1 MADLRINPEPD
12 IDELLRHWVE
22 VFDVPET
29 IFTPVWHAKGPE
41 RRFVAEARE
50 DGKLV
55 STVAVYAFEAQVGDG
70 TTVGMAGVANV
81 ATLASHRGKGYSGEL
96 LKIAKAQMHGG
107 YSLLFTGVPPHY
119 AKVGYELI
127 PEWTYTVLPVGTAV
141 APTSSPDKERVQALH
156 AKHSPAHPGSVV
168 RDADWWRLATW
179 FRTESRQVWAD
190 EDAYLFADYGDGR
203 LSIIEAFGDPA
214 ALACLVNG
222 AGCWAK
228 EDGAAEVVSRVGLP
242 EYVDQR
248 NKQFVG
254 GAMVLPLA
262 LDREGAL
269 AVSATP
275 GFGFLGI
282 DHF

>member
-29 IFTPVWHAKGPE
+29 VFTPVWHAKGPE

-55 STVAVYAFEAQVGDG
+55 STVAVYAFEAHVGDG

-81 ATLASHRGKGYSGEL
+81 ATLSSHRGKGYSSEL
-96 LKIAKAQMHGG
+96 LKIAKGRMAGG

-127 PEWTYTVLPVGTAV
+127 PEWTYSIDPTGPAI
-141 APTSSPDKERVQALH
+141 APTSTPDKERVQALH
-156 AKHSPAHPGSVV
+156 TQYSPGHPGSAL

-179 FRTESRQVWAD
+179 FRTESRRVWAD

-203 LSIIEAFGDPA
+203 LSIIEAFGDPE
-214 ALACLVNG
+214 ALARLVNG
-222 AGCWAK
+222 AASWAR
-228 EDGAAEVVSRVGLP
+228 EDGAAATVSRVGLSAGVSH
-242 EYVDQR
+242 ETE
-248 NKQFVG
+248 QFVG
-254 GAMVLPLA
+254 GAMVLPLGST
-262 LDREGAL
+262 REQAL